1 MTNKEYADLLLPGVK
16 HTWEEY
22 EKMYPERN
30 LDEKAIV
37 TRYAPSPTGF
47 VHIGA
52 LLVSFLA
59 GRFAAQTNGVNFLRI
74 EDTDQERSVENG
86 ISSIINSLN
95 SFGITFDEGQ
105 VSETESKGNYG
116 PYIQTQRGDIYQAYA
131 KKLIEE
137 DKAYASF
144 LSKEE
149 LDEIREQQ
157 MKSKQRIG
165 IYGRYAK
172 DRNLSKEETLERI
185 NNGEKFI
192 IRIKSPGSFFNKIK
206 INDLI
211 KGTMEVPEND
221 IDEVIIKSDGIPT
234 YHFASVVDDHLMH
247 TTHVIRGDEW
257 LSSLP
262 KHIQLYEMLGFEAP
276 KFAHIAPLTK
286 NDNGTIR
293 KLSKRKDP
301 EASVDYFTEDGVPKE
316 AIMLYLATVA
326 NSNFEGWLDQNPN
339 GKIEDFTFDFK
350 KCSSSSGSLFD
361 LPKIYN
367 ISKNYISRLTKEE
380 VYNRTLEYTNKYDEE
395 FKEILL
401 KYPEYSKDI
410 FNIEREQKKPRKD
423 YEKFSDVKGQVW
435 YMYDELFDKYVNEYG
450 YDYQSITDKKE
461 IENII
466 NTYIDKYYD
475 ENDDKDTWFN
485 KVKELSEEL
494 GYAGNMKDYKENPD
508 NYKGSVADVSTV
520 IRVSLT
526 TRSQTPDLYEILKL
540 FGKERIIERF
550 NNVK

>member
-1 MTNKEYADLLLPGVK
+1 MTNKEYADILLPGVEK
-16 HTWEEY
+16 SWEEY

-30 LDEKAIV
+30 LPEGAMV

-52 LLVSFLA
+52 LESSFFDKK
-59 GRFAAQTNGVNFLRI
+59 FAKQSGGVCYLRI
-74 EDTDQERSVENG
+74 EDTDQERSIENG
-86 ISSIINSLN
+86 ISSIIESLK
-95 SFGITFDEGQ
+95 SFNITFDEGPI
-105 VSETESKGNYG
+105 SETEEVGNYG
-116 PYIQTQRGDIYQAYA
+116 PYIQTKRADIYRAYA
-131 KKLIEE
+131 KRLIEE

-149 LDEIREQQ
+149 LEKIREEQ

-172 DRNLSKEETLERI
+172 DRNLSKEEVIERI

-192 IRIKSPGSFFNKIK
+192 IRIKSPGNFFNKIK
-206 INDLI
+206 VTDLV
-211 KGTMEVPEND
+211 KGTMEMPEND

-234 YHFASVVDDHLMH
+234 YHFASVIDDHLMH

-262 KHIQLYEMLGFEAP
+262 KHIQLNEMLGFKPP
-276 KFAHIAPLTK
+276 KYVHYAPLTK

-301 EASVDYFTEDGVPKE
+301 EAAVSYFTEAGVPRE

-339 GKIEDFTFDFK
+339 GNIDDFTFDFK
-350 KCSSSSGSLFD
+350 KIPSSSGTLFD
-361 LPKIYN
+361 LPKLYN

-380 VYNRTLEYTNKYDEE
+380 VYNRTLEYASKYD
-395 FKEILL
+395 KELKELLL
-401 KYPEYSKDI
+401 KYPEYSKEI

-423 YEKFSDVKGQVW
+423 YEKFSDVKGQIW
-435 YMYDELFDKYVNEYG
+435 YMYDELFNKEDKSYEW
-450 YDYQSITDKKE
+450 QTITDKDE
-461 IENII
+461 IKNIL
-466 NTYIDKYYD
+466 NSYIEIYS
-475 ENDDKDTWFN
+475 ESDDKETWFN
-485 KVKELSEEL
+485 KIKEVCDKL
-494 GYAGNMKDYKENPD
+494 GYASDMKAYKENPD
-508 NYKGSVADVSTV
+508 NFKGSVADVSTV
-520 IRVSLT
+520 IRVAVT
-526 TRSQTPDLYEILKL
+526 TRSQTPDLYEILRIL
-540 FGKERIIERF
+540 GKEKVKERF
-550 NNVK
+550 NLL

>member
-1 MTNKEYADLLLPGVK
+1 MTNKEYADILLPGVEK
-16 HTWEEY
+16 TWEEY
-22 EKMYPERN
+22 EKMYPERD
-30 LDEKAIV
+30 LEEGAMV

-52 LLVSFLA
+52 LESSFLDK
-59 GRFAAQTNGVNFLRI
+59 RFAKQSGGVCYLRI
-74 EDTDQERSVENG
+74 EDTDQERSIKNG
-86 ISSIINSLN
+86 ISQIIDSLK
-95 SFGITFDEGQ
+95 SFNITFDEGPI
-105 VSETESKGNYG
+105 SETEETGKYG
-116 PYIQTQRGDIYQAYA
+116 PYIQTKRADIYRAYA
-131 KKLIEE
+131 KRLIEE

-172 DRNLSKEETLERI
+172 DRNLSKEEVLDKI
-185 NNGEKFI
+185 NKGEKFI
-192 IRIKSPGSFFNKIK
+192 LRIKSPGNFFNKIK
-206 INDLI
+206 VNDLV
-211 KGTMEVPEND
+211 KGTMEMPEND

-234 YHFASVVDDHLMH
+234 YHFASVIDDHLMH

-262 KHIQLYEMLGFEAP
+262 KHIQLNEMLGFKPP
-276 KFAHIAPLTK
+276 KYVHYAPLTK

-301 EASVDYFTEDGVPKE
+301 EAAVSYFTEAGVPKE
-316 AIMLYLATVA
+316 AIMLYLATVT

-339 GKIEDFTFDFK
+339 GSIDDFKFDFK
-350 KCSSSSGSLFD
+350 KIPSSSGTLFD
-361 LPKIYN
+361 LPKLYN
-367 ISKNYISRLTKEE
+367 ISKNFISRLTKEE
-380 VYNRTLEYTNKYDEE
+380 VYDRTLDYATKYDEE
-395 FKEILL
+395 FKDILE

-435 YMYDELFDKYVNEYG
+435 YMYDELFDKYKDEYG
-450 YDYQSITDKKE
+450 YDYQKITDKEE
-461 IENII
+461 IKSII

-485 KVKELSEEL
+485 KIKELSEEL

-526 TRSQTPDLYEILKL
+526 TRSMTPDLYELLRLI
-540 FGKERIIERF
+540 GKERIKNRF
-550 NNVK
+550 NMVI

>member
-1 MTNKEYADLLLPGVK
+1 MTNKEYADILLPGVEK
-16 HTWEEY
+16 SWEEY

-30 LDEKAIV
+30 LPEGAMV

-52 LLVSFLA
+52 LLTSFLNMK
-59 GRFAAQTNGVNFLRI
+59 FAKQTNGICYLRI
-74 EDTDQERSVENG
+74 EDTDQERSIENG
-86 ISSIINSLN
+86 VSSIIDSLN
-95 SFGITFDEGQ
+95 GFGITFDEGQ
-105 VSETESKGNYG
+105 VSETEDKGNYG
-116 PYIQTQRGDIYQAYA
+116 PYIQTQRGDIYKAYA

-149 LDEIREQQ
+149 LEKIREEQ
-157 MKSKQRIG
+157 MKSKQRLG

-172 DRNLSKEETLERI
+172 DRNLSKEETIARI
-185 NNGEKFI
+185 NNGEKYI

-206 INDLI
+206 VNDLI
-211 KGTMEVPEND
+211 KGTMEMPEND

-234 YHFASVVDDHLMH
+234 YHFAHAIDDHLMH

-262 KHIQLYEMLGFEAP
+262 KHIQLFEMLGFKAP
-276 KFAHIAPLTK
+276 KYAHIAPLTK

-301 EASVDYFTEDGVPKE
+301 EAAVTYFTEAGVPKE

-339 GKIEDFTFDFK
+339 GNIDDFKFDFK

-361 LPKIYN
+361 LPKLYN
-367 ISKNYISRLTKEE
+367 ISKNYISRLTKDD
-380 VYNRTLEYTNKYDEE
+380 VYDRTLEYASKYDEE
-395 FKEILL
+395 LKELLL
-401 KYPEYSKDI
+401 KYPDYSKEI

-423 YEKFSDVKGQVW
+423 YEKFSDVKNQIW
-435 YMYDELFDKYVNEYG
+435 YMYDELFNKEDKSYEW
-450 YDYQSITDKKE
+450 QSITDKDE
-461 IENII
+461 IKNIL
-466 NTYIDKYYD
+466 NSYIEIYS
-475 ENDDKDTWFN
+475 ESDDKETWFN
-485 KVKELSEEL
+485 KIKEVCDKL
-494 GYAGNMKDYKENPD
+494 GYASDMKAYKENPD
-508 NYKGSVADVSTV
+508 NYKGNVADVSTV
-520 IRVSLT
+520 IRVALT
-526 TRSQTPDLYEILKL
+526 TRSQTPDLYEILRII
-540 FGKERIIERF
+540 GKERVKERF
-550 NNVK
+550 NLL

>member
-22 EKMYPERN
+22 EKMYPERD
-30 LDEKAIV
+30 LPEGAMV

-52 LLVSFLA
+52 LLVSFLN
-59 GRFAAQTNGVNFLRI
+59 GRFAAQTNGINYLRI
-74 EDTDQERSVENG
+74 EDTDQERSIENG
-86 ISSIINSLN
+86 VSSIIDSLN
-95 SFGITFDEGQ
+95 SFGVTFDEGQ
-105 VSETESKGNYG
+105 VSETEEKGNYG
-116 PYIQTQRGDIYQAYA
+116 PYIQTKRADIYRAYA

-149 LDEIREQQ
+149 LDQIREQQ

-172 DRNLSKEETLERI
+172 DRNLSKEEVLERI
-185 NNGEKFI
+185 NKGEKFI

-211 KGTMEVPEND
+211 KGTIEMPEND

-234 YHFASVVDDHLMH
+234 YHFAHAVDDHLMH

-257 LSSLP
+257 LSSVP
-262 KHIQLYEMLGFEAP
+262 KHIQLFEMLGFKAP
-276 KFAHIAPLTK
+276 KYAHIAPLTK
-286 NDNGTIR
+286 NDNGTVR

-301 EASVDYFTEDGVPKE
+301 EAAVSYFTEDGVPKE

-339 GKIEDFTFDFK
+339 GKIEDFKFEFK

-367 ISKNYISRLTKEE
+367 ISKNYISRLSKEE
-380 VYNRTLEYTNKYDEE
+380 VYNRTLEYASKYDEE
-395 FKEILL
+395 FKDILE

-435 YMYDELFDKYVNEYG
+435 YMYDELFDKYKNEYG
-450 YDYQSITDKKE
+450 YDYQSVTDKEE
-461 IENII
+461 IKNII
-466 NTYIDKYYD
+466 KTYIDKYYD

-485 KVKELSEEL
+485 KVKELSENL
-494 GYAGNMKDYKENPD
+494 GYAGNMKDYKENLN